1 MARTFN
7 KYINQTD
14 YSEARHNTYDW
25 DLAIP
30 KSMHLWTL
38 SELIRGEGIR
48 MTKAT
53 SIDAIVTQFQT
64 DYRDITDFLIVWT
77 LVYFVTFK
85 WAF

>member
-1 MARTFN
+1 
-7 KYINQTD
+7 
-14 YSEARHNTYDW
+14 
-25 DLAIP
+25 
-30 KSMHLWTL
+30 MHLWTL